1 MTGLITIRVKFEN
14 VFEVNSLI
22 KASFVSWSKLNS
34 SSFILFQRL
43 FRLNRVKLGYEWPDD
58 Y

>member
-14 VFEVNSLI
+14 VFEVNFFI
-22 KASFVSWSKLNS
+22 KASSVFWSELNAS
-34 SSFILFQRL
+34 SLILFQGL
-43 FRLNRVKLGYEWPDD
+43 FRLNRVELGYEWPDD